1 MLYLGILVVGLA
13 SLVLVKAKNSSSLM
27 DPLVV
32 TRCKTGTIVTP
43 SSAVLIETCASSW

>member
-13 SLVLVKAKNSSSLM
+13 SLVKAKNSSSLM
-27 DPLVV
+27 AV
-32 TRCKTGTIVTP
+32 TIVTP